1 MDHHLRAQT
10 LHSSIKNNCTIIFF
24 HPDYTVGSGITPDH
38 ASRPAGFTAGRES
51 HPALKISFFYHNTLY
66 IICKAKVWK
75 WQTPFHIDFICQF
88 CYSIRIDYCHLRI
101 RRI

>member
-38 ASRPAGFTAGRES
+38 ASRPAGFTAGKES
-51 HPALKISFFYHNTLY
+51 HPALKISFFL
-66 IICKAKVWK
+66 
-75 WQTPFHIDFICQF
+75 
-88 CYSIRIDYCHLRI
+88 S
-101 RRI
+101 

>member
-38 ASRPAGFTAGRES
+38 A
-51 HPALKISFFYHNTLY
+51 
-66 IICKAKVWK
+66 
-75 WQTPFHIDFICQF
+75 PFHIDFICQF
-88 CYSIRIDYCHLRI
+88 CYSIRIDYCHLKI
-101 RRI
+101 RKI